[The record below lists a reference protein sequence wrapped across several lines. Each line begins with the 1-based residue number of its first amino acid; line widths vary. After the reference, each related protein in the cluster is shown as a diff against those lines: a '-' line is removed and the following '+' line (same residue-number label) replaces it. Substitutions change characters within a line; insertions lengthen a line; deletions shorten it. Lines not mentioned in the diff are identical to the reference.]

1 MPTCKYLEPAY
12 SLILKFSGPDRQLSK
27 GIDAVAA
34 ITGANRTRVY
44 RWMRPKEAG
53 GTGGTVPHR
62 QANKLLEFAKR
73 ERVPVQAEDFFAKR
87 SAA

>member
-1 MPTCKYLEPAY
+1 MPDRKYLDPAH
-12 SLILKFSGPDRQLSK
+12 SIILRFAGPDGRLSR

-34 ITGANRTRVY
+34 ITGADRTRVY